1 MEQLTGFLLL
11 ESGLQFL
18 VWIFLSY
25 FTTVLNNHIF
35 RGDSSCVK
43 VHFLRQQIF
52 PVKGHA
58 SNSLGQFIQT
68 DHKNWEIWIGLT
80 GLQRIPQI
88 TYSHD
93 YPWCSHVVLLFKQ
106 EIYAPQGKRW
116 VQFQRQFSPGATLH
130 CGKRGSQQA
139 MCYMLTLRH
148 ATDILSISTHKN
160 TSLQHC
166 LMFHVPYTENLLAKI
181 GIYAYT
187 PAHTHTHLMV
197 SEVLLL
203 PLCTQQVCCR
213 ETSSKGTRQ
222 IALSVLFRHSL
233 VPSCTILAV
242 LEETSFLGALQ

>member
-11 ESGLQFL
+11 SSCLQFL

-25 FTTVLNNHIF
+25 FTIVLNNRIF

-52 PVKGHA
+52 SVKRHA

-68 DHKNWEIWIGLT
+68 DHKNWEILIGLT
-80 GLQRIPQI
+80 ELQRIPQI

-93 YPWCSHVVLLFKQ
+93 YPWCSHVVLPFKQ

-116 VQFQRQFSPGATLH
+116 VQFQRQFGPGAILH
-130 CGKRGSQQA
+130 CDKLGSQQA

-148 ATDILSISTHKN
+148 ATDTLSISTHKT
-160 TSLQHC
+160 TSLQHY
-166 LMFHVPYTENLLAKI
+166 LMFHAPYTENLLAFM
-181 GIYAYT
+181 
-187 PAHTHTHLMV
+187 HTHLHTHIHILWSQRCYHCLYALSRSAV
-197 SEVLLL
+197 EKL
-203 PLCTQQVCCR
+203 PQ
-213 ETSSKGTRQ
+213 KGARQ